1 METRDWW
8 FVDEISLS
16 RGSTILSKK
25 GRIGMIEDIRSAA
38 DMDRLVAER
47 EGYVLLWL
55 WAAWCRPCQ
64 VMAPAV
70 QALEERFAGKIRVVR
85 MEVDE
90 QEELAEGFGLVGVP
104 TFILYKDGEE
114 KGRIIGY
121 RMKAKFFEE
130 IEGLMK

>member
-1 METRDWW
+1 M
-8 FVDEISLS
+8 L
-16 RGSTILSKK
+16 ILRWSQRLAGIFHSVNERKNL
-25 GRIGMIEDIRSAA
+25 IMIEDIHSAA
-38 DMDRLVAER
+38 DMDRLVTE
-47 EGYVLLWL
+47 EKGYVLLWL

-114 KGRIIGY
+114 TGRIIGY

-130 IEGLMK
+130 LEAMMKENKG

>member
-1 METRDWW
+1 M
-8 FVDEISLS
+8 
-16 RGSTILSKK
+16 
-25 GRIGMIEDIRSAA
+25 MIEDIHSAA
-38 DMDRLVAER
+38 DMDRLVAE
-47 EGYVLLWL
+47 EKGYVLLWL

-70 QALEERFAGKIRVVR
+70 QALEERFSGEIQVVR

-90 QEELAEGFGLVGVP
+90 QEELAEGFSLVGVP

-114 KGRIIGY
+114 KGRIVGY

-130 IEGLMK
+130 IEAMMK

>member
-1 METRDWW
+1 
-8 FVDEISLS
+8 
-16 RGSTILSKK
+16 
-25 GRIGMIEDIRSAA
+25 MIEDIRSAA
-38 DMDRLVAER
+38 DMDRLVAEG

-64 VMAPAV
+64 VMVPAV

-121 RMKAKFFEE
+121 CMKAKFFEE
-130 IEGLMK
+130 LEAMMK

>member
-1 METRDWW
+1 M
-8 FVDEISLS
+8 
-16 RGSTILSKK
+16 
-25 GRIGMIEDIRSAA
+25 MIEDIHSAQ
-38 DMDRLVAER
+38 DMDRLVAEG

-114 KGRIIGY
+114 KGCIIGY

-130 IEGLMK
+130 LEGLMK

>member
-1 METRDWW
+1 
-8 FVDEISLS
+8 
-16 RGSTILSKK
+16 
-25 GRIGMIEDIRSAA
+25 MIEDIHSAA
-38 DMDRLVAER
+38 EMDRLVAEG

-130 IEGLMK
+130 LEAMMKENKG

>member
-1 METRDWW
+1 M
-8 FVDEISLS
+8 
-16 RGSTILSKK
+16 
-25 GRIGMIEDIRSAA
+25 MIEDIHSAQ
-38 DMDRLVAER
+38 DMDRLVAEG

-70 QALEERFAGKIRVVR
+70 QALEER
-85 MEVDE
+85 
-90 QEELAEGFGLVGVP
+90 AEGFGLVGVP

-114 KGRIIGY
+114 TGRIIGY

-130 IEGLMK
+130 LEAMMK

>member
-1 METRDWW
+1 MCSCALGGLVPPLPGHGTCRA
-8 FVDEISLS
+8 
-16 RGSTILSKK
+16 GT
-25 GRIGMIEDIRSAA
+25 GRAFR
-38 DMDRLVAER
+38 
-47 EGYVLLWL
+47 
-55 WAAWCRPCQ
+55 
-64 VMAPAV
+64 
-70 QALEERFAGKIRVVR
+70 GKIRVVR

-130 IEGLMK
+130 LEGLMK

>member
-1 METRDWW
+1 M
-8 FVDEISLS
+8 L
-16 RGSTILSKK
+16 ILRWSQRLAGIFYPVNERKNL
-25 GRIGMIEDIRSAA
+25 IMIEDIHSAA
-38 DMDRLVAER
+38 DMDRLVTE
-47 EGYVLLWL
+47 EKGYVLLWL

-130 IEGLMK
+130 LEAMMKENKG

>member
-1 METRDWW
+1 
-8 FVDEISLS
+8 
-16 RGSTILSKK
+16 
-25 GRIGMIEDIRSAA
+25 MIEDIRSAA
-38 DMDRLVAER
+38 DMDRLVAAG

-64 VMAPAV
+64 VMVPAV

-114 KGRIIGY
+114 TGRIIGY

-130 IEGLMK
+130 LEAMMKGNQG

>member
-1 METRDWW
+1 
-8 FVDEISLS
+8 
-16 RGSTILSKK
+16 
-25 GRIGMIEDIRSAA
+25 MIEDIHSAA
-38 DMDRLVAER
+38 DMDRLVTE
-47 EGYVLLWL
+47 EKGYVLLWL

-70 QALEERFAGKIRVVR
+70 QALQERFQEKIRVVR

-90 QEELAEGFGLVGVP
+90 QEELAEGFSLVGVP

>member
-1 METRDWW
+1 
-8 FVDEISLS
+8 
-16 RGSTILSKK
+16 
-25 GRIGMIEDIRSAA
+25 MIEDIHSAA
-38 DMDRLVAER
+38 DMDRLVTE
-47 EGYVLLWL
+47 EKGYVLLWL

-114 KGRIIGY
+114 TGRIIGY

-130 IEGLMK
+130 LEATMKENKG

>member
-1 METRDWW
+1 M
-8 FVDEISLS
+8 
-16 RGSTILSKK
+16 
-25 GRIGMIEDIRSAA
+25 MIEDIHSAQ
-38 DMDRLVAER
+38 DMDRLVAEG

-114 KGRIIGY
+114 KSRIIGY

-130 IEGLMK
+130 LEAMMK